1 MKFAS
6 FGVSLHLQLT
16 GYSVTAA
23 RVLWEDLVSVQI
35 RVPRLEK
42 PAGLVEQSNVTLPR

>member
-6 FGVSLHLQLT
+6 YGVYLHLQLT

-35 RVPRLEK
+35 RVPRLRVSYSGYYICF
-42 PAGLVEQSNVTLPR
+42 PSRG